1 MKQLGENP
9 DEQEVVKM
17 IQLVNKNGESDDDH
31 DFQSYK
37 LFRSSIRYTSFSP
50 YNGRRIGDRQLG

>member
-31 DFQSYK
+31 DFSLINYFVPQYDILVLVRITEGESGIGK
-37 LFRSSIRYTSFSP
+37 L
-50 YNGRRIGDRQLG
+50 G